1 MGNSHCIFQTK
12 SNQINR
18 AQGKMTQAL
27 GRSIFQIFWF
37 IIWPSM
43 LLLARL
49 ELDFQP
55 TILHAITP
63 KIDHF

>member
-18 AQGKMTQAL
+18 AQAKMTQA
-27 GRSIFQIFWF
+27 GRSIFQIIWF

-63 KIDHF
+63 KIDNF

>member
-1 MGNSHCIFQTK
+1 MGKSHCIFQTK

-18 AQGKMTQAL
+18 AQAKMTQA

-63 KIDHF
+63 KIDNF

>member
-1 MGNSHCIFQTK
+1 MGKSHCIFQTK

-18 AQGKMTQAL
+18 AQAKMTQAL

-43 LLLARL
+43 LLLV
-49 ELDFQP
+49 D
-55 TILHAITP
+55 
-63 KIDHF
+63 